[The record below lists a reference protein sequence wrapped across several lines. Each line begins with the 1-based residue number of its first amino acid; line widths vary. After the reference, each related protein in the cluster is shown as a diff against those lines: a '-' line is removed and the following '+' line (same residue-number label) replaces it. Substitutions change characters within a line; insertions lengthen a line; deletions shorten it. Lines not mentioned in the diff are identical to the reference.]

1 MQVLKDRIS
10 WLEATNEELCREL
23 NEFRTRGGSVEQFT
37 DNVKVINY
45 M

>member
-1 MQVLKDRIS
+1 MQVLKERIT

-23 NEFRTRGGSVEQFT
+23 NEFRTRGGSVEQYT
-37 DNVKVINY
+37 DNVKVSNY